1 MKRMLITVALRFI
14 AFPNMGGTMKSVKF
28 RLRAEPIAQGR
39 PRLTTIN
46 GQARAFDPKKS
57 RDWKAFVKDIAET
70 AMLEYG
76 HETPFEGPVVA
87 RMRFAFSL
95 PKSHHR
101 KRTPRP
107 RQWHTKRPD
116 VDNLSKGIFDACESV
131 VFHNDTQIVRMV
143 ADKII
148 CAQGEPPFVVVEF
161 SQVEDITDSA

>member
-1 MKRMLITVALRFI
+1 MEA
-14 AFPNMGGTMKSVKF
+14 VKF
-28 RLRAEPIAQGR
+28 RIKAEPIAQGR

-57 RDWKAFVKDIAET
+57 RDWKAFIKDVAEK
-70 AMLEYG
+70 AMYDAG
-76 HETPFEGPVVA
+76 HDKPFDGPILA
-87 RMRFAFSL
+87 RMRFGFEL

-116 VDNLSKGIFDACESV
+116 IDNLSKAIFDACESV
-131 VFHNDTQIVRMV
+131 VFMNDTQIVRIV

-148 CAQGEPPFVVVEF
+148 CEQGEAPFVVAEF
-161 SQVEDITDSA
+161 SQLNELTDSS